1 MPRTAFAWPITPEV
15 MYWAARFHYERYGL
29 PILVTEN
36 GMANTDFVMEDGKVH
51 DPQRADFLRRYLRS
65 LKKAADEGIPVL
77 GYQYW
82 SILDNFEW
90 CSGYDMHFGLVYV
103 DYLTQKRTVK
113 DSAWVYRDII
123 RTNGNMF

>member
-1 MPRTAFAWPITPEV
+1 MGSSAVGPRG
-15 MYWAARFHYERYGL
+15 RQL
-29 PILVTEN
+29 
-36 GMANTDFVMEDGKVH
+36 GK
-51 DPQRADFLRRYLRS
+51 RADRGLVRRICTGRGGRAVRSGQILRRYLRS

-123 RTNGNMF
+123 RTNGNML